1 MPHGAGKVGMSGL
14 IHGNSRDR
22 LAGRSSSGASFTM
35 LLWPTGEG
43 LIQMQTQLRRPAPA
57 VIAGIGL
64 VIHPATVGTRLR
76 GESQELPGVVSLVVV
91 YWLSL
96 CLFWGV

>member
-1 MPHGAGKVGMSGL
+1 MSGL

-43 LIQMQTQLRRPAPA
+43 LIQMRTQLRRPVPA

-76 GESQELPGVVSLVVV
+76 GESQELPGVVSLVVDTGCPSV
-91 YWLSL
+91 FSGG
-96 CLFWGV
+96 F

>member
-1 MPHGAGKVGMSGL
+1 MPHGAGNVGMSGL

-43 LIQMQTQLRRPAPA
+43 LIQMRTQLRRPVPA

-76 GESQELPGVVSLVVV
+76 GESQELPGVVSLVVDTGCPSV
-91 YWLSL
+91 FSGG
-96 CLFWGV
+96 F